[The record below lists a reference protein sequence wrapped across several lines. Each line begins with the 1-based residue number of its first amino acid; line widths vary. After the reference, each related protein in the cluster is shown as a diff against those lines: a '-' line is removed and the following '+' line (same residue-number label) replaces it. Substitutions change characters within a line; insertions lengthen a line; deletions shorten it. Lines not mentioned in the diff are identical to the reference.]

1 MLIKG
6 IFSGSFDCPLYTGFT
21 VTEILLKVCYQSRST
36 DYKKCLKVRKMTC
49 RLKINL
55 QVCVRI

>member
-21 VTEILLKVCYQSRST
+21 VAEILMKVA
-36 DYKKCLKVRKMTC
+36 
-49 RLKINL
+49 IN
-55 QVCVRI
+55 QHQQITKNA